1 MKTTHLETVVTEKDL
16 AEHSQHSS
24 AHQGEGQPR
33 PSRLSDPERWVD
45 EHGDYLFKY
54 ALVRL
59 RDAAKAE
66 DLVQDTFLAALKG
79 GKNFAGRS
87 AEKTWLVGILKNK
100 IADHFR
106 KAGRETSFSDL
117 SFYDDEERNN
127 FVAEG
132 LSKGSWLDGHAP
144 VDWTPNPGA
153 SLDNEA
159 FWKAFREC
167 ASKLPKNINT
177 AFCLREIDEVE
188 SGEICRM
195 LNISENNLWVML
207 HRARMALRKC
217 LEINWFGK
225 SV

>member
-1 MKTTHLETVVTEKDL
+1 METTHLETVVAEKDL
-16 AEHSQHSS
+16 AEHSQLPFAEH
-24 AHQGEGQPR
+24 GEGESR

-106 KAGRETSFSDL
+106 KAGREMSFSDL
-117 SFYDDEERNN
+117 SFYDDEEKNN

-132 LSKGSWLDGHAP
+132 LSKGSWLDGHARL
-144 VDWTPNPGA
+144 TGRRIQERA
-153 SLDNEA
+153 SIMKLFGRHSESA
-159 FWKAFREC
+159 P
-167 ASKLPKNINT
+167 ASCQKISIPPFVYAKLMK
-177 AFCLREIDEVE
+177 
-188 SGEICRM
+188 
-195 LNISENNLWVML
+195 
-207 HRARMALRKC
+207 
-217 LEINWFGK
+217 
-225 SV
+225 